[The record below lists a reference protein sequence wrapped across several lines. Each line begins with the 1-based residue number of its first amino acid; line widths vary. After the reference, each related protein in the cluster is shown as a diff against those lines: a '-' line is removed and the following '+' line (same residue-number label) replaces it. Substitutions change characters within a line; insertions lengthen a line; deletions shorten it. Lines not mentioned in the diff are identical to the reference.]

1 METKMLS
8 GRRCLVTGG
17 SKGIGRAI
25 VEAFLREGAAVDYLS
40 RSRADDHDALA
51 AAGPLGW
58 LACDVSD
65 AAALEAVVEGAV
77 KAAPYDVVVNNA
89 GVTRDGLSFR
99 MSLDDWRAVI
109 DTNLTSAFVVSRVA
123 ARAMIKRRSGS
134 VINVASVV
142 GLVGNG
148 GQANYAASKAG
159 LIGLTKSLAREVAG
173 RGVRVNAIAPGY
185 IDTAMTEAIPEAAKA
200 ALRERI
206 PLGRTG
212 SPAEVASVALFLASD
227 LASYVTGEVIR
238 IDGGMAM

>member
-1 METKMLS
+1 
-8 GRRCLVTGG
+8 
-17 SKGIGRAI
+17 
-25 VEAFLREGAAVDYLS
+25 
-40 RSRADDHDALA
+40 
-51 AAGPLGW
+51 
-58 LACDVSD
+58 
-65 AAALEAVVEGAV
+65 
-77 KAAPYDVVVNNA
+77 VVVNNA